1 MAAGK
6 EIHQKCVTGHKETWE
21 KTTEENKTWQ
31 NRTYSWTEFH
41 YSNGTVIFL
50 MQLSCQQQM

>member
-21 KTTEENKTWQ
+21 KTTEENKIEQ
-31 NRTYSWTEFH
+31 N
-41 YSNGTVIFL
+41 IL
-50 MQLSCQQQM
+50 